1 LGVILTATTTEGVCL
16 SAECSMSHNVDSTGN
31 GAQKHQQQIERKK
44 MELPED
50 LGKRSAT
57 MLLHE
62 IFCGGCVD
70 TSAQTFALLMMCLTP
85 EDVSRIRL
93 GPLSSYTVVSLRLF
107 KEAFGVE
114 FKLRVDEE
122 TMGGDDSDEDDE
134 VGMKS
139 RTVLCSCLGI
149 GYRNMARAST

>member
-1 LGVILTATTTEGVCL
+1 
-16 SAECSMSHNVDSTGN
+16 
-31 GAQKHQQQIERKK
+31 

-50 LGKRSAT
+50 LGKRCAT

-62 IFCGGCVD
+62 IFCSGCID
-70 TSAQTFALLMMCLTP
+70 TTAQTFALLMMCLTP

-93 GPLSSYTVVSLRLF
+93 GPLSTYTIASLRLF

-114 FKLRVDEE
+114 FKLKVDDEPLGFDNDSDDEE
-122 TMGGDDSDEDDE
+122 EEMA
-134 VGMKS
+134 GMKS
-139 RTVLCSCLGI
+139 STVLCSCLGI